1 MKKTL
6 YVLLAGLALLAFAMP
21 ITTSAALIPISEG
34 APVTDLT
41 NLGIFAN
48 PGVVLFQDP
57 PGPPSGDASD
67 ILIFFTDTVAGPQF
81 GHTIAAECSDPFI
94 GPGSTIDAG
103 DTPCDTLLAPFGIKT
118 PTTFDLAVAE
128 APAVNGTET
137 TVYVPGPGQP
147 GFGNG
152 NYGVISDTP
161 EPASLALLGG
171 GLLGLAALVR
181 KRKKL
186 FG

>member
-1 MKKTL
+1 MKKKL

-21 ITTSAALIPISEG
+21 LTTSAAPIPISEG

-41 NLGIFAN
+41 NLGIFAT

-57 PGPPSGDASD
+57 PGPPNGDASD